1 MAKLK
6 ATEKSKKILKK
17 FFTIIL
23 ILYIFLFAFMFAFRK
38 YFIEGKNIYT
48 KVSTSHVLQSIPIK
62 DALII
67 RELTIEKLKNYIKN
81 QEYEKAYDLYSKE
94 YKEFISLENY
104 INEIKKIDI
113 DSVEMA
119 EIKARNDDCY
129 EADIV
134 FDYIDS
140 ASELYKETSI
150 GMSAINA
157 EIEKIRQRYNL
168 TDSGEKLEK
177 SENKKEKNHIKYLLY
192 PNEINQEIIK
202 ISPDNFIYYFKDI
215 NKKAKDLSLKL
226 NSCTVW
232 NNKIEL
238 DCDVTNKSFLEDIY
252 ISSVVV
258 AYDSSWH
265 IDKDYFVGIEKGSTK
280 NIKITFEN
288 TDYLIPN
295 NIKLIQSIDGGEKE
309 RIYSFFFEK

>member
-140 ASELYKETSI
+140 ASELYKETT
-150 GMSAINA
+150 
-157 EIEKIRQRYNL
+157 EKR
-168 TDSGEKLEK
+168 
-177 SENKKEKNHIKYLLY
+177 
-192 PNEINQEIIK
+192 K
-202 ISPDNFIYYFKDI
+202 ISHLTLNWFMQTLLDRSDRMAMYSGFEIRVPFCDYRLAWKIICFIS
-215 NKKAKDLSLKL
+215 AKVKWRALPPAMTMSLQ
-226 NSCTVW
+226 
-232 NNKIEL
+232 KI
-238 DCDVTNKSFLEDIY
+238 
-252 ISSVVV
+252 
-258 AYDSSWH
+258 
-265 IDKDYFVGIEKGSTK
+265 
-280 NIKITFEN
+280 
-288 TDYLIPN
+288 
-295 NIKLIQSIDGGEKE
+295 
-309 RIYSFFFEK
+309 